1 MLFRL
6 DTNHEGKDL
15 NKILGLILLTAA
27 LIIALIYSQN
37 RDEPLKV
44 SGFIEA
50 DDIRP
55 GSRVGGRVKR
65 VLIEEGQSVSQGD
78 LLIELEPYD
87 FLERRAEAVAS
98 LTEAKANYQ
107 KLVAGFRVEEVAQA
121 RARVDQLKARLTLL
135 VNGPRPQEI
144 ESAIAELHLA
154 DAEYRLA
161 KAKHLRIES
170 LFAKKSAS
178 TDEMDTA
185 NTELQ
190 VAASKKE
197 VKQKTVDLLKE
208 GTRKE
213 EIDEAKAQLKQAEE
227 AWQLLKNGS
236 RREDIKRA
244 EASVKAAEAGL
255 QIIDEQIQELKI
267 IAPLDGTIEAVT
279 LQPGDLVRG
288 NVPVVSILDWNNL
301 WVRCYVPENHLDIQ
315 VDQEVDVTIDSYPK
329 QVFQGRVT
337 FVSRQAEF
345 VPRNVQT
352 PEERSKQVFRIKVR
366 IKDQDKLL
374 RPGMSADV
382 WLDRKDTRS

>member
-1 MLFRL
+1 M
-6 DTNHEGKDL
+6 

-27 LIIALIYSQN
+27 LIVALIYSQN
-37 RDEPLKV
+37 RYEPLKV
-44 SGFIEA
+44 SGFLEA

-55 GSRVGGRVKR
+55 GSRVGGRVKL

-87 FLERRAEAVAS
+87 LLERRAEAVAG
-98 LTEAKANYQ
+98 LAEAKANYQ

-121 RARVDQLKARLTLL
+121 QARVDQLKARLTLL

-144 ESAIAELHLA
+144 ESAIAELHLT

-197 VKQKTVDLLKE
+197 VKQKTLDLLKE

-236 RREDIKRA
+236 RLEDIEQA
-244 EASVKAAEAGL
+244 EATVKAADAGL
-255 QIIDEQIQELKI
+255 KIIDEQIQELKI

-279 LQPGDLVRG
+279 LQPGDLVRS
-288 NVPVVSILDWNNL
+288 NVPVVSILDWNHL

-315 VDQEVDVTIDSYPK
+315 VDQEVDVTIDSYPN

-382 WLDRKDTRS
+382 WLDRKETRP

>member
-1 MLFRL
+1 MLVRL
-6 DTNHEGKDL
+6 DTNYEGKDL

-65 VLIEEGQSVSQGD
+65 VLIEEGQSVSEGD

-87 FLERRAEAVAS
+87 LLERRAEAVAS
-98 LTEAKANYQ
+98 LAEAKANYQ

-121 RARVDQLKARLTLL
+121 QARVDQLKARLTLL

-236 RREDIKRA
+236 RHEDIKRA

-315 VDQEVDVTIDSYPK
+315 VDQEVDVTIDSYPN

-382 WLDRKDTRS
+382 WLDRKDTRP